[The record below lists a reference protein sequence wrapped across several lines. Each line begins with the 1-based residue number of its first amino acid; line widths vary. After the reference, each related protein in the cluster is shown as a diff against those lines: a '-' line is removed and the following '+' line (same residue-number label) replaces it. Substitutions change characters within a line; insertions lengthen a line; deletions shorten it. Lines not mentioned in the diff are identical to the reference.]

1 MDISEITSS
10 EFESVDANARAS
22 ELDGRFRETGAK
34 AIVVVDDGEYVG
46 LVTPRQ
52 LTASHVDPDTKARSL
67 VWSVARVDA
76 TEDVRR
82 VAGLLVGSATKVLP
96 VFEGGSLVG
105 VVTTEA
111 LLDAVTPF
119 LGVLD
124 VSDVYTED
132 LLTVT
137 PETTLGTVVHHFREH
152 RVTHLPV
159 VPDEGPDAGEPVG
172 IVSIF
177 DVVDFTTRAE
187 ERPTG
192 GAPGAFAAPGGGASA
207 GGESGGRTHGGFG
220 ERAGG
225 IDRMLDLPVRD
236 VMSTPVETGR
246 PDESLDRAV
255 SRMLDAGVSSLVV
268 TENEQAVG
276 IVTTTDVLRALTWT
290 DDRRLPVQ
298 ITNVDLLDDITREA
312 VADLIEG
319 VASKFADLSV
329 LEANV
334 FLHEHEERL
343 RGTPLIMARIRL
355 FTDKGHFVGTGE
367 GYGASHAIRL
377 AANVLER
384 QLLEG
389 KEYAQTMKK
398 ASEDDLSKM
407 LGWWLTGTSRKR

>member
-1 MDISEITSS
+1 MNISDIVSTEY
-10 EFESVDANARAS
+10 ESVGPDARAS

-34 AIVVVDDGEYVG
+34 AVVVLEDGEYVG

-52 LTASHVDPDTKARSL
+52 LTAAHIDPDTKARNL
-67 VWSVARVDA
+67 VWSVARVDT

-82 VAGLLVGSATKVLP
+82 VARLLVGSATKVLP
-96 VFEGGSLVG
+96 VFEGDGLVG
-105 VVTTEA
+105 VVTTDA

-124 VSDVYTED
+124 VSDVYTAD

-137 PETTLGTVVHHFREH
+137 PETTLGTIVHHFREH

-159 VPDEGPDAGEPVG
+159 VPEHGPSAGKPTG

-177 DVVDFTTRAE
+177 DIVDFSTRDE
-187 ERPTG
+187 ERSTG
-192 GAPGAFAAPGGGASA
+192 GQPGPFGGPGGGEA
-207 GGESGGRTHGGFG
+207 SGGRTHGGFG
-220 ERAGG
+220 ERAGDV
-225 IDRMLDLPVRD
+225 DRMLDLPVQD
-236 VMSTPVETGR
+236 VMSEPVETTT
-246 PDESLDRAV
+246 PDESLDDAV
-255 SRMLDAGVSSLVV
+255 ARMLDAGVSSLVV
-268 TENEQAVG
+268 TENEEAVG
-276 IVTTTDVLRALTWT
+276 IVTTTDVLRSLTWT

-298 ITNVDLLDDITREA
+298 FTNVDLLDDIGRDA

-319 VASKFADLSV
+319 IAGKFADLSV

-334 FLHEHEERL
+334 FLHEHDETL

-367 GYGASHAIRL
+367 GYGAGHAIRL
-377 AANVLER
+377 AANILER

-389 KEYAQTMKK
+389 KEYGQTMKK
-398 ASEDDLSKM
+398 ASEDELTKM
-407 LGWWLTGTSRKR
+407 LGWWLTGSSRKR